1 MVQKNKIKAAIGEKR
16 IHAADVN
23 TEKRGH
29 IQEALDVVLYTER
42 EGQYEL

>member
-29 IQEALDVVLYTER
+29 I
-42 EGQYEL
+42 

>member
-29 IQEALDVVLYTER
+29 V
-42 EGQYEL
+42 